1 MTWWIFHIFWL
12 GIEQCHRHL
21 PAGQGPSLDA
31 RYDFISYGWKLRQL
45 VEGKMPQDKA
55 YLATFIEIVPD
66 AHAYARVLPGFQKIF
81 DIAESVMAAVTAVHS
96 HADGSE
102 REIDVVA
109 DDDEVFQWNVQLG
122 QPVAYGIT
130 AEVHVRRWLEQV
142 EGTPLD
148 AFGGHGAITFVF
160 KRNIGRLSPGV
171 QYHES
176 DVMSGGG
183 VLCANVAETDYQIS
197 LVRHA

>member
-1 MTWWIFHIFWL
+1 
-12 GIEQCHRHL
+12 
-21 PAGQGPSLDA
+21 
-31 RYDFISYGWKLRQL
+31 
-45 VEGKMPQDKA
+45 
-55 YLATFIEIVPD
+55 
-66 AHAYARVLPGFQKIF
+66 
-81 DIAESVMAAVTAVHS
+81 MAAVTAVHS

-171 QYHES
+171 QYDES
-176 DVMSGGG
+176 NVMPGPGIFGTYVSESGHQ
-183 VLCANVAETDYQIS
+183 VT
-197 LVRHA
+197 LVGHF